1 MNITKIDQSKC
12 KNSDYELMSNGSSN
26 SLSLNDSYSYESDFA
41 SGSSV
46 RSSIG
51 EFQDEIHH
59 MAKNQVAVIP
69 RNIFPSTTNLP
80 VISLVNEAWE
90 YRGEGGANLVIS
102 ITGRQKI
109 VRFKKT

>member
-1 MNITKIDQSKC
+1 MFTVRKVKYPSGATGDVAPGMSLTFAVTFQAPSFADFDDNITFITEE
-12 KNSDYELMSNGSSN
+12 NSFKLPLKARRE
-26 SLSLNDSYSYESDFA
+26 
-41 SGSSV
+41 
-46 RSSIG
+46 
-51 EFQDEIHH
+51 
-59 MAKNQVAVIP
+59 P
-69 RNIFPSTTNLP
+69 P